1 MIIFKYNFLCFLS
14 KMLKSSL
21 INFSIA
27 LIIVIS
33 TIGMNSLYLNN
44 LEAYGQGSQNGTVN
58 NISKTTPMANVSNN
72 NATGIEELIT
82 IEDLGN
88 DTMSFPVNSIT
99 LILDA
104 VDKANAALSDG
115 DNNKVSQQLQN
126 IETEVRDE
134 LGNLDIHL
142 NDNSPD
148 EIDDGLV
155 EKQ

>member
-1 MIIFKYNFLCFLS
+1 
-14 KMLKSSL
+14 MLKSRL

-44 LEAYGQGSQNGTVN
+44 LEAYAQGSKNGTVN
-58 NISKTTPMANVSNN
+58 NISKAAPMANVSNN
-72 NATGIEELIT
+72 NATDIEEIIT

-88 DTMSFPVNSIT
+88 DTIPFPVNSIT

-115 DNNKVSQQLQN
+115 DNDEVSQQLHN
-126 IETEVRDE
+126 IEAEVRDQ
-134 LGNLDIHL
+134 LGNLGIQM

-148 EIDDGLV
+148 EIDDVLV